1 MLTKQFEVELNQQN
15 YLVFVIYKRQRNIYF
30 RFKENAFYVTC
41 PPLTSKKTI
50 IDGVIKF
57 GPRLMKKVSK
67 EKKESYSFS
76 DGFIYL
82 FGKRFELK
90 IADNFRIEENT
101 VFAENSEVL
110 EKNLHKLLVNYLNNS
125 VRKYEELMGIK
136 KPYQISVKKMKSRY
150 GSNSMQTHRLHFQI
164 DLVHFSYEIIDS
176 VVVHELAHEFY
187 RNHQRGFYSCVLEYC
202 PDYYALKKKLRQKV
216 YA

>member
-1 MLTKQFEVELNQQN
+1 
-15 YLVFVIYKRQRNIYF
+15 
-30 RFKENAFYVTC
+30 
-41 PPLTSKKTI
+41 
-50 IDGVIKF
+50 
-57 GPRLMKKVSK
+57 MKKVSK
-67 EKKESYSFS
+67 EKKENYSFS

-110 EKNLHKLLVNYLNNS
+110 EKNLRKLLLNYLNNS
-125 VRKYEELMGIK
+125 VRKYEELMRIK

-150 GSNSMQTHRLHFQI
+150 GSNSMQTHLLHFQI
-164 DLVHFSYEIIDS
+164 DLVYFSYEIIDS

-202 PDYYALKKKLRQKV
+202 PDYYSLKKKLRQKV